1 MLTTITNYMVN
12 SENMIFLRTKY
23 EFKAKLETFYLNG
36 IWGGTFKKSKFQA
49 LTSQVKDNT
58 QNEIQK
64 HNVLDC
70 VAESSFFE
78 LKYTGWR
85 GAVTPIFQLKNNCSG
100 VRKHYFTKSKTK
112 IFPLRGARGSKS
124 PPALPGRAP
133 TKMTVFLPFSH
144 YWATI
149 PYRYA

>member
-1 MLTTITNYMVN
+1 MYSYTKYADWVNQTVLTTLTIYMVN

-23 EFKAKLETFYLNG
+23 EFKAKLVTFYLNG
-36 IWGGTFKKSKFQA
+36 IWEGKIQKSKIQA
-49 LTSQVKDNT
+49 LATQVKNNT
-58 QNEIQK
+58 QNGIQK

-112 IFPLRGARGSKS
+112 IFPLRGARGE
-124 PPALPGRAP
+124 
-133 TKMTVFLPFSH
+133 
-144 YWATI
+144 
-149 PYRYA
+149 